1 MAASSPA
8 PVKRLVR
15 GILCGLGVLATLSIL
30 LIVAL
35 RWIDP
40 PTSAFMLK
48 HRISSW
54 VDGKGADLRYH
65 WVDWGQIAP
74 GVPLAVVAAED
85 QRFPSHRGFDLVEM
99 EKAWNRFS
107 RGGRLRGASTISQQ
121 VAKNLFLWQEKSLL
135 RKGLEAWLTL
145 AIELTWPK
153 RRILEVYLNI
163 AQFGPD
169 IYGVGAASL
178 EYFGRS
184 AKALSQR
191 DASLLAAVL
200 PNPELYRLTAPSA
213 HVHRRAAWIRRQMR
227 QLGATYLK
235 GL

>member
-1 MAASSPA
+1 MASRSPA

-15 GILCGLGVLATLSIL
+15 GILRGLGVLATLSFL

-35 RWIDP
+35 RWVDP
-40 PTSAFMLK
+40 PTSAFMLE
-48 HRISSW
+48 HRISGW

-65 WVDWGQIAP
+65 WVDWDRIAP
-74 GVPLAVVAAED
+74 SVPLAVVAAED

-99 EKAWNRFS
+99 EKAWNRFRS
-107 RGGRLRGASTISQQ
+107 GGRLRGASTISQQ
-121 VAKNLFLWQEKSLL
+121 VAKNLFLWQDKSWL

-153 RRILEVYLNI
+153 QRILEVYLNI
-163 AQFGPD
+163 AQFGPNT
-169 IYGVGAASL
+169 YGVGAASR

-200 PNPELYRLTAPSA
+200 PSPELYRLAAPSA
-213 HVHRRAAWIRRQMR
+213 HVQRRAAWIRRQMR
-227 QLGATYLK
+227 QLGAAYLK